1 MFLFLDD
8 TVINATFTRQKG
20 LKPPIIMFVQSIE
33 RAQALYRE
41 LVYDGI
47 NVDVI
52 HADRSQVQ
60 RDAVVRKFR
69 TGEVWV
75 LIATDLMVSHPPSV
89 SSLTMF
95 NRVQSFFQIPLK
107 G

>member
-1 MFLFLDD
+1 MQ
-8 TVINATFTRQKG
+8 IFTRQKG

-75 LIATDLMVSHPPSV
+75 LIATDLMVRHPRSV
-89 SSLTMF
+89 SSSIIVQYHCSIMF
-95 NRVQSFFQIPLK
+95 QSCFNHVSIFVQS
-107 G
+107 

>member
-1 MFLFLDD
+1 
-8 TVINATFTRQKG
+8 
-20 LKPPIIMFVQSIE
+20 MFVQSIE

-95 NRVQSFFQIPLK
+95 NHVQSCSIIFSNPVERLTLFFLILINCLM
-107 G
+107 

>member
-1 MFLFLDD
+1 MQ
-8 TVINATFTRQKG
+8 IFTRQKG

-75 LIATDLMVSHPPSV
+75 LIATDLMVRHPRSV
-89 SSLTMF
+89 SSLII
-95 NRVQSFFQIPLK
+95 VQ
-107 G
+107 